1 MLSDC
6 IEHNQKQNYGTT
18 STRINGKTVAIRL
31 HRKAYCESVG
41 VSIESIK
48 GRVVLH
54 MCDNPRCIN
63 PEHLVLGT
71 QLENVRD
78 MEIKGRGNHVSGER
92 NGSAKLT
99 AEDVLEIRSSTLS
112 NRKIASIYG
121 LSDSYISSIR
131 LRKKWK
137 HI

>member
-1 MLSDC
+1 
-6 IEHNQKQNYGTT
+6 
-18 STRINGKTVAIRL
+18 
-31 HRKAYCESVG
+31 
-41 VSIESIK
+41 
-48 GRVVLH
+48 

-92 NGSAKLT
+92 NGSAKIT
-99 AEDVLEIRSSTLS
+99 AEDVLEIRNSTLS
-112 NRKIASIYG
+112 NRKIAAIYG